1 MRSFIA
7 VLLLGLCLDAF
18 ARVEVTCH
26 VDAERYLKC
35 DKPFTVVVQVEGEQD
50 PVSSSS
56 SSSSASTSSSASST
70 SSASSST
77 SSTSSSTSSTS
88 TSSSSSGIAYDHV
101 VSSADELAAVL
112 NKVEG
117 GEVVLLRDGHYGDLL
132 IGKQYADYVELLAE
146 NTQKAALGAVTIKG
160 ANTGYVR
167 FNGLTVNNYDI
178 QTGGHH
184 AEILNNLVRSNIYMK
199 NASDVLVRNTT
210 IQTDLTDGL
219 HSSRLNSVKRVVFE
233 HNWISGAREDLMAI
247 TGDSEDVRIVKN
259 VFYNTRPQQTIGPVP
274 RMVNGVERKCQYNHS
289 DAIQFFGADGVSP
302 RMILVDGNQF
312 FDDPSDNEIRV
323 GCSESGARITMQGV
337 FVSDPNSDGYE
348 DLTIRNNVFY
358 VGSSNTIFI
367 NGAKAN
373 VLVEN
378 NSLIGWGNGG
388 GTIRVV
394 DQSGKSNAGLT
405 LRNNLAR
412 SIADTSGTF
421 ELVPGLNQVY
431 KGDDAPLIFM
441 MQGMAGSWQSFL
453 PRDEA
458 LNDVGASAELLRIK
472 AGEALAPGPLVQ

>member
-1 MRSFIA
+1 MRYFIA
-7 VLLLGLCLDAF
+7 VLSFGLCLNAF

-35 DKPFTVVVQVEGEQD
+35 DKPFTVVVQVEDEQE
-50 PVSSSS
+50 PSSSS
-56 SSSSASTSSSASST
+56 SSSSSTSTSSSA
-70 SSASSST
+70 SST

-88 TSSSSSGIAYDHV
+88 SSSSSSGIAYDHV
-101 VSSADELAAVL
+101 VSSADELAAVMA
-112 NKVEG
+112 KAVG
-117 GEVVLLRDGHYGDLL
+117 GEVVLLRDGHYGDLVV
-132 IGKQYADYVELLAE
+132 GKQYADYVELLAE
-146 NTQKAALGAVTIKG
+146 NTQKASLGAVTLKG
-160 ANTGYVR
+160 ASRGYVR

-178 QTGGHH
+178 QTGAHH

-219 HSSRLNSVKRVVFE
+219 HSSRLNSVKRVAFE
-233 HNWISGAREDLMAI
+233 HNWLSGAREDLMAI

-302 RMILVDGNQF
+302 RKILVEGNLF

-323 GCSESGARITMQGV
+323 DCGDGRITMQGV

-348 DLTIRNNVFY
+348 DVTIRNNVFY

-367 NGAKAN
+367 NGAKSN

-378 NSLIGWGNGG
+378 NTLIGWGNGG

-412 SIADTSGTF
+412 SIADTSNTF
-421 ELVPGLNQVY
+421 ELVPGLNHVY

-441 MQGMAGSWQSFL
+441 MQGMAGSWHSFL

-458 LNDVGASAELLRIK
+458 LNGVGASAELLRIQ
-472 AGEALAPGPLVQ
+472 AGEASAPGPLVQ